1 MLHFDGK
8 VYPLFD
14 KDNVCRLKSLQI
26 LIFYIEDLLKLN
38 MGSSLEVCMYNDFR
52 DRKLSLKSF
61 VILS

>member
-1 MLHFDGK
+1 MVKFIRYLTKIMFADCN
-8 VYPLFD
+8 LF
-14 KDNVCRLKSLQI
+14 KFLF
-26 LIFYIEDLLKLN
+26 FYIEDLLKLN